1 MYFAHRA
8 RRRLTASML
17 FFLVFGL
24 PAAVFAAKPVKDPA
38 PTASPLATDLAALV
52 TQGQAVDAQLAG
64 INLTVDNSCTELGS
78 AGTSVA
84 DWLAAT
90 ESVSSGI
97 TTAFSV
103 DLESLTS
110 LDDLSNLAV
119 TVAGRI
125 EGLSNDL
132 SSLSAGAELVE
143 YEASLAAML
152 KLSGDIGAM
161 ADRIGEMA
169 DRILVMADNIGI
181 MADRILITQQLQNT
195 NVVLTQNS
203 MLATQQNIIALSDT
217 VSTLVYDPAL
227 ASLLTQ
233 ANALAVS
240 MDLVALNPLTMAT
253 ELARIEAQAGLY
265 LNQLIALYTQV
276 TQDSASVSHY
286 TNGDTLTWAGDLSRI
301 HRSLA
306 LSLETYADAVNQLA
320 PLTSTPVLA
329 DATASMLR
337 LSSDIGIMS
346 DRIMEM
352 VDRIVVMADNIGVM
366 AGRIVDTQSIQQTN
380 IEFTQ
385 ASLLTA
391 SNATVSL
398 IAAYG
403 L

>member
-1 MYFAHRA
+1 MYFPHRA
-8 RRRLTASML
+8 RQRLKAFML
-17 FFLVFGL
+17 FFLVLGL
-24 PAAVFAAKPVKDPA
+24 PAVGLAGKPVPDPE

-64 INLTVDNSCTELGS
+64 INLTVGNSCTELGT

-90 ESVSSGI
+90 ESVYGGLSA
-97 TTAFSV
+97 AFSV
-103 DLESLTS
+103 DVESLGS

-119 TVAGRI
+119 SVAGRI
-125 EGLSNDL
+125 RGLSNDL
-132 SSLSAGAELVE
+132 TSISAAAELVE
-143 YEASLAAML
+143 YDASLAAIL
-152 KLSGDIGAM
+152 RLSDDTGTM

-181 MADRILITQQLQNT
+181 MADRILITQQLQNS

-203 MLATQQNIIALSDT
+203 ILATQQNIIALSDT
-217 VSTLVYDPAL
+217 LSTLVYDPAL
-227 ASLLTQ
+227 ASLLAQ

-240 MDLVALNPLTMAT
+240 MDLVSLNRLNMAT
-253 ELARIEAQAGLY
+253 ELARIESEVGLY
-265 LNQLIALYTQV
+265 LSEVVTLYTQAI
-276 TQDSASVSHY
+276 QDSASASHY
-286 TNGDTLTWAGDLSRI
+286 TNGDTLTRAGDLSGI
-301 HRSLA
+301 HRNLA
-306 LSLETYADAVNQLA
+306 LSLESYADAINQLA

-337 LSSDIGIMS
+337 LTSDIGIMS

-366 AGRIVDTQSIQQTN
+366 AGRIVDTQNIQQTN

-391 SNATVSL
+391 SNATVNL